1 VDKIIITENFN
12 AEDENAFSVFSR
24 YEHGG
29 KKIYERNL
37 VLIRLIFYFI
47 TSNVFIE
54 NLLFLT
60 FITISCR
67 YGGFGSK
74 LNLFVFSRDKS
85 KCVVNCGLTRFY
97 DVSRC

>member
-24 YEHGG
+24 
-29 KKIYERNL
+29 YERNL

>member
-1 VDKIIITENFN
+1 MDKIIITENFN

-24 YEHGG
+24 
-29 KKIYERNL
+29 YERNL

-74 LNLFVFSRDKS
+74 FKIKFVVFFPRDKS

>member
-24 YEHGG
+24 
-29 KKIYERNL
+29 YERNL

-74 LNLFVFSRDKS
+74 LNLFVF
-85 KCVVNCGLTRFY
+85 FP
-97 DVSRC
+97 

>member
-1 VDKIIITENFN
+1 MDKIIITENFN

-24 YEHGG
+24 
-29 KKIYERNL
+29 YERNL